1 MGACIVPVPVLPDA
15 VHSLMSACIPTPA
28 RPKHGLPPS
37 QTNVRRQHPVTAAS
51 QSPSSTHITLHHNSD
66 NSEPLV
72 HSSTCTIAG
81 RLFSQLTDMLRF
93 YLAFPIDPIEGDPL
107 TDDQVIA
114 RHYSRVQQLQ
124 RLLFKHHPQLQELAL
139 ANCGAVASKS
149 RLSAAVRG
157 LQEDVLRTLVTKQL
171 RSGTLHKTVLPV
183 PCVAWMKGWLS
194 SDRQGNCC
202 ATAMQVQALCAS
214 CTLQCCCICAS
225 PHDALERQRFIA
237 GCKQHRHSCCHAIPG
252 LPSCSVAPASKQH
265 ACNVALCMWSQCY
278 TWLQAGERG

>member
-1 MGACIVPVPVLPDA
+1 MSMQSLSDMPVLLPVFAYTPFVCPCNGCMHCARTGLARCCPFLDVCLHPHPRTPQTWPPA
-15 VHSLMSACIPTPA
+15 ESANA
-28 RPKHGLPPS
+28 
-37 QTNVRRQHPVTAAS
+37 RRQHPVTAAS

-66 NSEPLV
+66 NSQPLV

-202 ATAMQVQALCAS
+202 ATAMQVQALC
-214 CTLQCCCICAS
+214 CIL
-225 PHDALERQRFIA
+225 H
-237 GCKQHRHSCCHAIPG
+237 
-252 LPSCSVAPASKQH
+252 VAVLLH
-265 ACNVALCMWSQCY
+265 LCLA
-278 TWLQAGERG
+278 T